1 MLYSVGWGTEIG
13 VLGHREETA
22 REALALAEEYMAAHR
37 STNVIVTDLV
47 TGYKVTL
54 DELRERAG
62 AEANTEA
69 PRS

>member
-13 VLGHREETA
+13 VMGHREETA
-22 REALALAEEYMAAHR
+22 REALARAEEYTAAHR
-37 STNVIVTDLV
+37 SNVIVTDLV

-54 DELRERAG
+54 DELRERAE

>member
-13 VLGHREETA
+13 VLGHRKETA

-37 STNVIVTDLV
+37 SNVIVTDLV

-54 DELRERAG
+54 DELRERAE

-69 PRS
+69 PGS

>member
-1 MLYSVGWGTEIG
+1 VLYSVGWGTEIG
-13 VLGHREETA
+13 VLGHRKETA

-37 STNVIVTDLV
+37 SNVIVTDLV

-54 DELRERAG
+54 DELRERAE

-69 PRS
+69 PGS